1 MNNTATVLRIYPEAT
16 LTSQTA
22 PTNGNCKSLVAV
34 DLYETYGSIKSFRE
48 KYHVSSSSVAHALE
62 HGGYTRVYNID
73 ANGNKICIG
82 KTRLTLGAHSVTA
95 MNTVMESGKQEK
107 EKNARLKAKNEQ
119 LEREMAEF
127 RAWKAE
133 RDAKRKAD
141 EKSALALAKAN
152 AKIERKQRI
161 FDRIMDD
168 LLEAEE
174 RLNEAIRERD
184 ALLKGD
190 DE

>member
-1 MNNTATVLRIYPEAT
+1 MNNTATVLRIYPEAS
-16 LTSQTA
+16 LTSQTS
-22 PTNGNCKSLVAV
+22 PSNGNCKSLVAV
-34 DLYETYGSIKSFRE
+34 DLYETYGSFKSFIN
-48 KYHVSSSSVAHALE
+48 KYHVGYSSIAHALE
-62 HGGYTRVYNID
+62 HGGYVKVYEID